1 MRKAKFFAAALLAM
15 SSLGAF
21 AQHQFTVQANKPGA
35 EIQPTM
41 YGIFFEDINF
51 GADGGLYA
59 EMVENRSFEFPQRL
73 MGWNTFGNVT
83 LSDVKP
89 AFDRNPHYVT
99 LESAGAREKQTGLEN
114 RGFFG
119 MGLKKDMKYDFTVYG
134 RLHLIDGKQGKIRV
148 ELVNSKNDVIA
159 KQVINITNNK
169 WQKLTATLTSPQ
181 TDAKGL
187 MRVYLEKGSE
197 SVDLDHISLF
207 PEDNWNGLRAD
218 LVQDLADLKPGI
230 FRFPGGCIV
239 EGTDLDTRY
248 EWKNSVGAPENRP
261 LNENRWRD
269 TFPHR
274 LFPNYYQS
282 LGLGFY
288 EYFLLSEKIGA
299 EPLPIL
305 SVGLACQYQNDD
317 KDPNAHVAVK
327 DLQSYI
333 DDALDLIEFA
343 NGPVTSKWGKLRAD
357 MGHPAPFNLK
367 QIGIG
372 NEQWGPM
379 YPERLQKFMEQIHAK
394 YPKIKICGSSGPSA
408 DGKDFDYGWEQMR
421 KLGVDMVD
429 EHYYKSPEWFRSNA
443 SRYDKYDRKGPKVF
457 AGEYAAHAENDP
469 NSWEAALSEA
479 AFMTGLERN
488 ADVVY
493 QATYAPLFA
502 HVEGWQWRPDLIWFD
517 NLSSVRS
524 ANYYVQQL
532 YGEKEWFRSN
542 ASRYDKYDRKGPKV
556 FAGEYAAHAENDP
569 NSWEAALSE
578 AAFMTGLERNAD
590 VVYQATYAPLFAH
603 VEGWQ
608 WRPDLIWFDNLSSV
622 RSANYYVQ
630 QLYGENK
637 GTNVLK
643 LTENGKA
650 VAGENGLYATAC
662 FDKATK
668 SYIVK
673 IANTSNEAK
682 EINVTFN
689 GIKKLNPGKVT
700 VLHADDIQAENKID
714 NKNVVV
720 PVVSDAQVQGNVLN
734 VKMRR
739 ERSLCYRLLRQGYQ
753 ELHREDC
760 QYL

>member
-1 MRKAKFFAAALLAM
+1 MRKTNIFAALMLAGM
-15 SSLGAF
+15 TSLGAS
-21 AQHQFTVQANKPGA
+21 AQHQFAVQANKPGV

-41 YGIFFEDINF
+41 YGIFFEDF

-83 LSDVKP
+83 LNDVKP

-327 DLQSYI
+327 ELQSYI

-457 AGEYAAHAENDP
+457 AGEYAAHAK
-469 NSWEAALSEA
+469 
-479 AFMTGLERN
+479 
-488 ADVVY
+488 
-493 QATYAPLFA
+493 
-502 HVEGWQWRPDLIWFD
+502 H
-517 NLSSVRS
+517 
-524 ANYYVQQL
+524 
-532 YGEKEWFRSN
+532 
-542 ASRYDKYDRKGPKV
+542 
-556 FAGEYAAHAENDP
+556 DP

-637 GTNVLK
+637 GTNLLK

-662 FDKATK
+662 FDKRTK

-673 IANTSNEAK
+673 IANTSNEEK
-682 EINVTFN
+682 EITVTFN
-689 GIKKLNPGKVT
+689 GLKKLNAGKVT

-720 PVVSDAQVQGNVLN
+720 PVVSDAQANGNVLN
-734 VKMRR
+734 VKMKAN
-739 ERSLCYRLLRQGYQ
+739 SFVVYRF
-753 ELHREDC
+753 
-760 QYL
+760 

>member
-1 MRKAKFFAAALLAM
+1 MRKAKIFAAALLAM

-207 PEDNWNGLRAD
+207 PEDTWNG
-218 LVQDLADLKPGI
+218 
-230 FRFPGGCIV
+230 
-239 EGTDLDTRY
+239 
-248 EWKNSVGAPENRP
+248 
-261 LNENRWRD
+261 
-269 TFPHR
+269 
-274 LFPNYYQS
+274 
-282 LGLGFY
+282 
-288 EYFLLSEKIGA
+288 
-299 EPLPIL
+299 
-305 SVGLACQYQNDD
+305 
-317 KDPNAHVAVK
+317 
-327 DLQSYI
+327 
-333 DDALDLIEFA
+333 
-343 NGPVTSKWGKLRAD
+343 LRAD

-443 SRYDKYDRKGPKVF
+443 SRYDKYNRKGPKVF
-457 AGEYAAHAENDP
+457 AGEYAAHAK
-469 NSWEAALSEA
+469 
-479 AFMTGLERN
+479 
-488 ADVVY
+488 
-493 QATYAPLFA
+493 
-502 HVEGWQWRPDLIWFD
+502 H
-517 NLSSVRS
+517 
-524 ANYYVQQL
+524 
-532 YGEKEWFRSN
+532 
-542 ASRYDKYDRKGPKV
+542 
-556 FAGEYAAHAENDP
+556 DP

-662 FDKATK
+662 FDKTTK

-720 PVVSDAQVQGNVLN
+720 PVVSAAQANGNVLN
-734 VKMRR
+734 VKMKAN
-739 ERSLCYRLLRQGYQ
+739 SFVVYKF
-753 ELHREDC
+753 
-760 QYL
+760 

>member
-1 MRKAKFFAAALLAM
+1 MRKTKFFAAMLMAM
-15 SSLGAF
+15 ASLGAY
-21 AQHQFTVQANKPGA
+21 AQHQFNVQANKPGV

-83 LSDVKP
+83 VSDVKP
-89 AFDRNPHYVT
+89 AFPRNPHYVT
-99 LESAGAREKQTGLEN
+99 LETAGAREKQTGLEN

-119 MGLKKDMKYDFTVYG
+119 MGLKKDMKYDFSVYA
-134 RLHLIDGKQGKIRV
+134 RLHLINGKEAKFRV
-148 ELVNSKNDVIA
+148 EIVDSKNNVVD
-159 KQVINITNNK
+159 KQSVTVTNNK
-169 WQKLTATLTSPQ
+169 WQRVTATLTSNV
-181 TDAKGL
+181 TDPKGL
-187 MRVYLEKGSE
+187 MRIFLEGTE

-207 PEDNWNGLRAD
+207 PEDNWHGLRAD
-218 LVQDLADLKPGI
+218 LVQDLADLHPGV

-248 EWKNSVGAPENRP
+248 EWKNSVGAPEDRP

-269 TFPHR
+269 TFPYR
-274 LFPNYYQS
+274 LYPNYYQS

-305 SVGLACQYQNDD
+305 SVGLACQYQNSDDD
-317 KDPNAHVAVK
+317 KNAHVAVD

-457 AGEYAAHAENDP
+457 AGEYAAHAK
-469 NSWEAALSEA
+469 
-479 AFMTGLERN
+479 
-488 ADVVY
+488 
-493 QATYAPLFA
+493 
-502 HVEGWQWRPDLIWFD
+502 H
-517 NLSSVRS
+517 
-524 ANYYVQQL
+524 
-532 YGEKEWFRSN
+532 
-542 ASRYDKYDRKGPKV
+542 
-556 FAGEYAAHAENDP
+556 DP

-662 FDKATK
+662 FDKTTK

-689 GIKKLNPGKVT
+689 GIKKLTPGKVT

-720 PVVSDAQVQGNVLN
+720 PVVSDAQANGNVLN
-734 VKMRR
+734 VKMKAN
-739 ERSLCYRLLRQGYQ
+739 SFVVYKF
-753 ELHREDC
+753 
-760 QYL
+760 

>member
-1 MRKAKFFAAALLAM
+1 MRKTNIFAALMLAAM
-15 SSLGAF
+15 TSLGAS
-21 AQHQFTVQANKPGA
+21 AQHQFAVQANKPGV

-83 LSDVKP
+83 VSDVKP

-99 LESAGAREKQTGLEN
+99 LEASGAREKQTGLEN

-119 MGLKKDMKYDFTVYG
+119 MGLKKDMKYDFTVYA
-134 RLHLIDGKQGKIRV
+134 RLHLLNGKQTKIRV
-148 ELVNSKNDVIA
+148 ELVNSNNNVIA
-159 KQVINITNNK
+159 KQSITITNNK
-169 WQKLTATLTSPQ
+169 WQKYTTTLTSPQ

-187 MRVYLEKGSE
+187 MRVYLESGE

-207 PEDNWNGLRAD
+207 PQDNWNGLRAD
-218 LVQDLADLKPGI
+218 LVQDLSDLHPGV

-239 EGTDLDTRY
+239 EGTDLETRY

-261 LNENRWRD
+261 LNENRWNY

-274 LFPNYYQS
+274 LYPNYYQTY
-282 LGLGFY
+282 GLGFY

-299 EPLPIL
+299 DPLPIL
-305 SVGLACQYQNDD
+305 SVGLSCQYQNSDND
-317 KDPNAHVAVK
+317 KNAHVAV
-327 DLQSYI
+327 DQLQSYI

-372 NEQWGPM
+372 NEQWGPL

-429 EHYYKSPEWFRSNA
+429 EHYYKSPDWFRSNA
-443 SRYDKYDRKGPKVF
+443 GRYDNYARKGPKVF
-457 AGEYAAHAENDP
+457 AGEYAAHAKHDP

-517 NLSSVRS
+517 NLTSVRS

-532 YGEKEWFRSN
+532 YG
-542 ASRYDKYDRKGPKV
+542 
-556 FAGEYAAHAENDP
+556 
-569 NSWEAALSE
+569 L
-578 AAFMTGLERNAD
+578 
-590 VVYQATYAPLFAH
+590 
-603 VEGWQ
+603 
-608 WRPDLIWFDNLSSV
+608 
-622 RSANYYVQ
+622 
-630 QLYGENK
+630 NK
-637 GTNVLK
+637 GTHVLS
-643 LTENGKA
+643 LTENGKT
-650 VAGENGLYATAC
+650 VKGENGLYATAC
-662 FDKATK
+662 FDKHTK

-673 IANTSNEAK
+673 IANTSNEEK
-682 EINVTFN
+682 EITVTFN
-689 GIKKLNPGKVT
+689 GLKKLKAGKVT

-714 NKNVVV
+714 HKNAVV
-720 PVVSDAQVQGNVLN
+720 PVTSDVQANGNVLN
-734 VKMRR
+734 VKMKAN
-739 ERSLCYRLLRQGYQ
+739 SFAVYRF
-753 ELHREDC
+753 
-760 QYL
+760 

>member
-21 AQHQFTVQANKPGA
+21 AQHQFTVQANKPGV

-99 LESAGAREKQTGLEN
+99 LESSGAREKQTGLEN

-457 AGEYAAHAENDP
+457 AGEYAAHA
-469 NSWEAALSEA
+469 
-479 AFMTGLERN
+479 
-488 ADVVY
+488 
-493 QATYAPLFA
+493 
-502 HVEGWQWRPDLIWFD
+502 
-517 NLSSVRS
+517 
-524 ANYYVQQL
+524 
-532 YGEKEWFRSN
+532 K
-542 ASRYDKYDRKGPKV
+542 
-556 FAGEYAAHAENDP
+556 NDP

-734 VKMRR
+734 VKMKPN
-739 ERSLCYRLLRQGYQ
+739 SFVVYRF
-753 ELHREDC
+753 
-760 QYL
+760 

>member
-1 MRKAKFFAAALLAM
+1 MRKTNIFAALMLAAM
-15 SSLGAF
+15 TSLGAS
-21 AQHQFTVQANKPGA
+21 AQHQFAVQANKPGV

-83 LSDVKP
+83 VSDVKP

-99 LESAGAREKQTGLEN
+99 LEASGAREKQTGLEN

-119 MGLKKDMKYDFTVYG
+119 MGLKKDMKYDFTVYA
-134 RLHLIDGKQGKIRV
+134 RLHLLNGKQTKIRV
-148 ELVNSKNDVIA
+148 ELVNSNNNVIA
-159 KQVINITNNK
+159 KQSITITNNK
-169 WQKLTATLTSPQ
+169 WQKYTTTLTSPQ

-187 MRVYLEKGSE
+187 MRVYLESGE

-207 PEDNWNGLRAD
+207 PQDNWNGLRAD
-218 LVQDLADLKPGI
+218 LVQDLSDLHPGV

-239 EGTDLDTRY
+239 EGTDLETRY

-261 LNENRWRD
+261 LNENRWNY

-274 LFPNYYQS
+274 LYPNYYQTY
-282 LGLGFY
+282 GLGFY

-299 EPLPIL
+299 DPLPIL
-305 SVGLACQYQNDD
+305 SVGLSCQYQNSDND
-317 KDPNAHVAVK
+317 KNAHVAV
-327 DLQSYI
+327 DQLQSYI

-372 NEQWGPM
+372 NEQWGPL

-457 AGEYAAHAENDP
+457 AGEYAAHAKHDP

-517 NLSSVRS
+517 NLTSVRS

-532 YGEKEWFRSN
+532 YG
-542 ASRYDKYDRKGPKV
+542 
-556 FAGEYAAHAENDP
+556 
-569 NSWEAALSE
+569 L
-578 AAFMTGLERNAD
+578 
-590 VVYQATYAPLFAH
+590 
-603 VEGWQ
+603 
-608 WRPDLIWFDNLSSV
+608 
-622 RSANYYVQ
+622 
-630 QLYGENK
+630 NK

-662 FDKATK
+662 FDKRTK

-673 IANTSNEAK
+673 IANTSNEEK
-682 EINVTFN
+682 EITVTFN
-689 GIKKLNPGKVT
+689 GLKKLNAGKVT

-720 PVVSDAQVQGNVLN
+720 PVVSDAQANGNVLN
-734 VKMRR
+734 VKMKAN
-739 ERSLCYRLLRQGYQ
+739 SFVVYRF
-753 ELHREDC
+753 
-760 QYL
+760 